1 MDMRQ
6 LELLGWTCSCRG
18 WILPCYYVIG
28 FYSAQEKHL
37 VVAEDERV
45 GGSVCWW
52 GRGACWDSNRGW
64 WWVGSFDI
72 STFFGILTLSFLS
85 SRLNLTPQAQCCS
98 HQWLPNS
105 REQRGWNSGIHQ
117 QTLSEVWGC
126 RERWF
131 LLIVPPHP
139 PSQFQAPNPHCQM
152 HQMLNTVPRCCILP
166 QRKVGVWWPTFVS
179 GLRYE
184 FILID
189 GGLFLFFHF
198 RGIFLILIFS
208 KRPGEM
214 SQGWRGR
221 QRVTLICTQ
230 RILRWVDAE

>member
-139 PSQFQAPNPHCQM
+139 PSQFQAPTPTAKCIKCWILCQ
-152 HQMLNTVPRCCILP
+152 
-166 QRKVGVWWPTFVS
+166 GAVS
-179 GLRYE
+179 SHRGRLGCDD
-184 FILID
+184 LHLCQAS
-189 GGLFLFFHF
+189 GMNLFWLMGDCFCFCHF
-198 RGIFLILIFS
+198 RGIFLFLIFS